1 MARRIEM
8 KLKLSTTDRRLMA
21 RRLQQARRSMG
32 LTQTQAAK
40 RLRIGAMTLANYEQA
55 RIELPLALLPR
66 VARLYRT
73 RPDELI
79 FGIAPPAKE
88 LDLESREQVEQML
101 EGARRLIADVQA
113 LMGRLEQ
120 TLKRRERITYLRMPP
135 TPKPERVRP
144 ARQAGGGPVPPLR
157 QKHLHAARLD
167 CLEREAVT

>member
-1 MARRIEM
+1 MARRIGM
-8 KLKLSTTDRRLMA
+8 KLKLTTTDRRMMA

-79 FGIAPPAKE
+79 LGIAPPAKE

-101 EGARRLIADVQA
+101 ESARRLIGDVQA

-120 TLKRRERITYLRMPP
+120 TLKRRERITYLHMPQ
-135 TPKPERVRP
+135 TLEPERSRP
-144 ARQAGGGPVPPLR
+144 GLQAGGGRP
-157 QKHLHAARLD
+157 
-167 CLEREAVT
+167 